1 MTISKFW
8 KTLDELVEAATD
20 RREWQSRLGDEWDQL
35 SSLLMSSGLLATNIA
50 CPSPGGDGCPRRV
63 VRHDDGSIRAICGD
77 RPKACRDLHLSK
89 DDVRV
94 MRLDRGKLASV
105 VARAFGLANVPRRF
119 DQAEVTNIGTHDLF
133 AGRSVPVFLWVPG
146 PLPCEDI
153 QPFTKMMASPGPKV
167 LFVPTARSVP
177 ELIAGQL
184 DKAHVTALSLEDC
197 VYLSGRNF
205 EPVQAVETIFEA
217 VRTELQ
223 QPSDTAASNLTWVLP
238 ADASWSEMT
247 FRFIADEVVNI
258 TFRGETRR
266 FEPDQLGMKSAKNGK
281 PKAEWT
287 YLKAFALAGGRL
299 PLHRAN
305 PLETPKHQKQKQSL
319 SKSLRAAF
327 GISDD
332 PIQSDGEAYVSGFVI
347 SAEDLQQGKQGQ
359 HQRNFGEPR

>member
-1 MTISKFW
+1 MTSSKFW

-20 RREWQSRLGDEWDQL
+20 RREWQLRLGDEWDRV
-35 SSLLMSSGLLATNIA
+35 SSLLTSTGSLATSIA

-63 VRHDDGSIRAICGD
+63 VRHDDGSFRAICGD
-77 RPKACRDLHLSK
+77 RPKACRDSNLSK

-119 DQAEVTNIGTHDLF
+119 EQAEVTNIGAHDLF
-133 AGRSVPVFLWVPG
+133 AGRSVPFFLWVPG

-184 DKAHVTALSLEDC
+184 DRAHVTTLALEDC
-197 VYLSGRNF
+197 VSLSGRNF
-205 EPVQAVETIFEA
+205 EPVQTVETIFEA
-217 VRTELQ
+217 VRAELQ
-223 QPSDTAASNLTWVLP
+223 QPSDTAASYLTWVLP
-238 ADASWSEMT
+238 ADSSWSEMT

-266 FEPDQLGMKSAKNGK
+266 FEPDQLGMKNAKNGK

-299 PLHRAN
+299 PLHLAN
-305 PLETPKHQKQKQSL
+305 PVETPKHQKQKQSL

-327 GISDD
+327 GIADD
-332 PIQSDGEAYVSGFVI
+332 PVQSDGDEYVTRFVI
-347 SAEDLQQGKQGQ
+347 TAEDLQQGKQGQ
-359 HQRNFGEPR
+359 HQRNFVEPR